1 MAVFCGHT
9 TREGDE
15 TTVIDTASDD
25 EELDDIFGQARSA
38 VERTA
43 PQVRVTALNFVP
55 LIY

>member
-9 TREGDE
+9 TCKGNE

-43 PQVRVTALNFVP
+43 PQVHVTALNFVP
-55 LIY
+55 LI

>member
-1 MAVFCGHT
+1 MAVFYGHT

-15 TTVIDTASDD
+15 TTVIDTASND

-55 LIY
+55 LI